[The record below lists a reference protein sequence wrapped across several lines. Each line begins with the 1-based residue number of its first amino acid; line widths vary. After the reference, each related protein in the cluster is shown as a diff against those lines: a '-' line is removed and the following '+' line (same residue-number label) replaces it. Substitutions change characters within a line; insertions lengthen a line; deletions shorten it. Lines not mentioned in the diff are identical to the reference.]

1 MDDALLSLRRLR
13 QDWADNDTLEAEETR
28 ILRAMT
34 VQESLQQWLAL
45 QRAFEWQLQQTAS
58 IFAADRQQALA
69 DLQDRLQR
77 LAEYQKLHGQSVP
90 IRPTASIA
98 PE

>member
-28 ILRAMT
+28 LLQAMT

-58 IFAADRQQALA
+58 IFAADRQEALA
-69 DLQDRLQR
+69 ELQARLRR
-77 LAEYQKLHGQSVP
+77 LADYQEQHGQP
-90 IRPTASIA
+90 LPLDPAAATAS
-98 PE
+98 E